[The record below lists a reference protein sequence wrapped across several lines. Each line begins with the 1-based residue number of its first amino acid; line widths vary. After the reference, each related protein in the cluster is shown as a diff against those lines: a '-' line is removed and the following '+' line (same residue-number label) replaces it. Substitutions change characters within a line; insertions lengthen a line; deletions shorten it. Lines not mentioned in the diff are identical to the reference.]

1 MSYQSR
7 EEVENLAEWMIRW
20 RAVQQ
25 SCLLAFVVLLAVAW
39 WEQLEPRLVAV
50 LVSILCAVFFI
61 ARNRRIYNRKQLEE
75 INHEFVIRNKDR

>member
-7 EEVENLAEWMIRW
+7 EETEALAEWMIRW

-25 SCLLAFVVLLAVAW
+25 ACLIAFVILLGYAW
-39 WEQLEPRLVAV
+39 IEQLEPRAVAV
-50 LVSILCAVFFI
+50 FVSLLCALFFI

-75 INHEFVIRNKDR
+75 INHEFIIYNKDR